1 METAAPD
8 AFVVVSGCEQLGKG
22 WRRHARQ
29 NVDRNRQGGS
39 SLWDFRRTGQSTASQ
54 AQVPHSPA
62 RYAAGPRGV
71 RPLPRNSNW
80 RSAAVSSRGLHACTP
95 QIGQF
100 RLWGL
105 IGLMCRR
112 WQDLHQHSADSSRA
126 LQGRGNCRVCVW
138 HWRHGPGLG
147 NDEASCTIRLSQHAW
162 CHVDHVLNST
172 QVARRLPP
180 QA

>member
-1 METAAPD
+1 MAHATRVLGQVISDRCRRRRNHMLQPCACMETAALD
-8 AFVVVSGCEQLGKG
+8 ALVVVSGCEQLGKG

-39 SLWDFRRTGQSTASQ
+39 SHWDFRRTGQSTASQ

-95 QIGQF
+95 QIGQI

-105 IGLMCRR
+105 VGLMCRR

-126 LQGRGNCRVCVW
+126 LQGRGNCRVCGWVALAT
-138 HWRHGPGLG
+138 R
-147 NDEASCTIRLSQHAW
+147 AW
-162 CHVDHVLNST
+162 PW
-172 QVARRLPP
+172 Q
-180 QA
+180 